1 MGMLARAQETLPSSG
16 QREMLWRGKRH
27 HLSRAQSRL
36 LYAPRGCRGAPLR
49 PPSQVPEARGGTA
62 RRRGEVISAEDV
74 MTVTVPGAGLGIRI
88 LCTSD
93 IFGRNKLS
101 VSP

>member
-1 MGMLARAQETLPSSG
+1 M
-16 QREMLWRGKRH
+16 
-27 HLSRAQSRL
+27 HLGGAVER
-36 LYAPRGCRGAPLR
+36 RGAPLW
-49 PPSQVPEARGGTA
+49 PPSQVPEAGGGTA
-62 RRRGEVISAEDV
+62 CRRGEVISAEDV